1 MDGIPTNPDFSH
13 LRWKESKTLTLSN
26 GLICFAKS
34 EAILYLG
41 PREATRA
48 GGQGQEAAPDWTDST
63 ALRITTSPSHAPFFL
78 PTSKH
83 SPNFLTPRY
92 SVLQT
97 LILYSDTCVLRCG
110 KRAMRS
116 QLFPQTRG
124 WGGSSGIAQCQ
135 PSQGQRRHAF
145 CVPGW
150 SKPDRSPHPPHLGP
164 GRAPQPAARRH

>member
-63 ALRITTSPSHAPFFL
+63 ALRITTSPPPCPLL
-78 PTSKH
+78 PSYFQSKVKKLKVGVWGPL
-83 SPNFLTPRY
+83 SP
-92 SVLQT
+92 
-97 LILYSDTCVLRCG
+97 
-110 KRAMRS
+110 
-116 QLFPQTRG
+116 
-124 WGGSSGIAQCQ
+124 
-135 PSQGQRRHAF
+135 
-145 CVPGW
+145 
-150 SKPDRSPHPPHLGP
+150 PPV
-164 GRAPQPAARRH
+164 